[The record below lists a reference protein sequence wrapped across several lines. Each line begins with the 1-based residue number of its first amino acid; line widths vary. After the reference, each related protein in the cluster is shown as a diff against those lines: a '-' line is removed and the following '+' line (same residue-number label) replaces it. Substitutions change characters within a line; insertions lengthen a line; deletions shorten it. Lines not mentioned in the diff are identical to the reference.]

1 LHPFGTIHHLQNITI
16 SSFAK
21 YTLKFLKLPY
31 EKPKEKTILTY
42 GMLSEFLGHLHF
54 CQHLESCRDPWPP
67 QPKRREEEEE
77 EEVAVMPNQAANV
90 TYPPWLSNA
99 TTSRHNMPPL
109 LKLPTTEKANL
120 YYTKKKKKTQTSK
133 TSPAMKE
140 ARATTR
146 S

>member
-1 LHPFGTIHHLQNITI
+1 VKKKKPIDVG
-16 SSFAK
+16 K
-21 YTLKFLKLPY
+21 KLLP
-31 EKPKEKTILTY
+31 
-42 GMLSEFLGHLHF
+42 
-54 CQHLESCRDPWPP
+54 CRDPWPP

-77 EEVAVMPNQAANV
+77 EEEEVAVMPNRAANV

-120 YYTKKKKKTQTSK
+120 YYKKKTQTSK

>member
-1 LHPFGTIHHLQNITI
+1 
-16 SSFAK
+16 
-21 YTLKFLKLPY
+21 
-31 EKPKEKTILTY
+31 
-42 GMLSEFLGHLHF
+42 
-54 CQHLESCRDPWPP
+54 
-67 QPKRREEEEE
+67 
-77 EEVAVMPNQAANV
+77 MPNRAANV

-120 YYTKKKKKTQTSK
+120 YYKKKTQTSK